1 MTVFSVS
8 ERNCFK
14 FRVIH
19 SYIRDRILSQG
30 PVLNSVSLIVITETV
45 FSVIKKQYRTPYYS
59 ISYNYDGGDVFDH
72 NMDFGAIKSI
82 IPELNYY
89 FFVIFFCL
97 RGSSPSLPRDFTVYT
112 VTQPVLRVFQ
122 FERCRIRTRDHCLS
136 CPEH

>member
-8 ERNCFK
+8 ERNCIK

-30 PVLNSVSLIVITETV
+30 PILNSVSLTVITETV

-89 FFVIFFCL
+89 FFVIFFAS
-97 RGSSPSLPRDFTVYT
+97 GGVLP
-112 VTQPVLRVFQ
+112 L
-122 FERCRIRTRDHCLS
+122 
-136 CPEH
+136 CPEILRYTQ

>member
-8 ERNCFK
+8 ERNCIK

-45 FSVIKKQYRTPYYS
+45 FSVIKKQYRTPCYS
-59 ISYNYDGGDVFDH
+59 ISYNNDGGDVFDH

-89 FFVIFFCL
+89 IFVIFFAS
-97 RGSSPSLPRDFTVYT
+97 GGVLP
-112 VTQPVLRVFQ
+112 L
-122 FERCRIRTRDHCLS
+122 
-136 CPEH
+136 CPEILRYTQ